1 MRLELTGR
9 HITISN
15 TIRRLVEQRLAPM
28 LRMLNDSA
36 VSAQVVLTQE
46 KTRVHAEITLHARG
60 EHFLHGEATGR
71 DVQTALGAAADKV
84 DRQVQKLKSRWSKG
98 KRQGIS
104 AAKAASA
111 APRPERGGKG
121 FSSMRGMAPAG
132 RAAAAAGAGG
142 RAAPGSR
149 GAAGEPRLLRIIRA
163 RRYEVKPMSVDEAA
177 MEVVDGDDAFLVFRN
192 AATDTINVLFRR
204 PDGNLGLIEPE
215 A

>member
-9 HITISN
+9 HITIS
-15 TIRRLVEQRLAPM
+15 TPVRRLVEQRIAHL

-36 VSAQVVLTQE
+36 LSAQVVLTKE
-46 KTRVHAEITLHARG
+46 KTRAHADVTLHARG
-60 EHFLHGEATGR
+60 EHFLHGQATGR
-71 DVQTALGAAADKV
+71 DVQTALSAAADKV
-84 DRQVQKLKSRWSKG
+84 DRQAQKLKSRWAKG
-98 KRQGIS
+98 KRHGIS

-121 FSSMRGMAPAG
+121 FSSARGIGTSRLRPPATD
-132 RAAAAAGAGG
+132 GG
-142 RAAPGSR
+142 EERQP
-149 GAAGEPRLLRIIRA
+149 RIIRA

-177 MEVVDGDDAFLVFRN
+177 FEVAGSDNAFLVFRN

-204 PDGNLGLIEPE
+204 SDGNLGLIDPE

>member
-9 HITISN
+9 HISITA
-15 TIRRLVEQRLAPM
+15 TIRKLVEDRLAPM

-36 VSAQVVLTQE
+36 VSTQVVLTKE

-71 DVQTALGAAADKV
+71 DVLTALGVAADKV
-84 DRQVQKLKSRWSKG
+84 DRQVQRLKSKWSKG

-121 FSSMRGMAPAG
+121 FSSAKGMATAM
-132 RAAAAAGAGG
+132 RAAAPVG
-142 RAAPGSR
+142 RTAD
-149 GAAGEPRLLRIIRA
+149 GETRALRIIRA

-177 MEVVDGDDAFLVFRN
+177 LEVVDGEDSFLVFRN

>member
-9 HITISN
+9 HVTITAS
-15 TIRRLVEQRLAPM
+15 IRAMVEDRLAPL

-36 VSAQVVLTQE
+36 VSAQVVLTKE
-46 KTRVHAEITLHARG
+46 KTRVHAEITLHVRG

-71 DVQTALGAAADKV
+71 DAQTALGAAVDKV
-84 DRQVQKLKSRWSKG
+84 DRQVQRLKSKWSKG
-98 KRQGIS
+98 KRQGVS
-104 AAKAASA
+104 PAKAAAA

-121 FSSMRGMAPAG
+121 FSSARGQATPAA
-132 RAAAAAGAGG
+132 RTPAAAASG
-142 RAAPGSR
+142 R
-149 GAAGEPRLLRIIRA
+149 AAGEPRELRIIRA
-163 RRYEVKPMSVDEAA
+163 RRYEVRPMSVDEAA
-177 MEVVDGDDAFLVFRN
+177 LEVADGEDAFLVFRN

>member
-9 HITISN
+9 HITISAP
-15 TIRRLVEQRLAPM
+15 IKKLVEHRIAHV

-36 VSAQVVLTQE
+36 LSAQVVLTKE
-46 KTRVHAEITLHARG
+46 KTRAHADITLHARG

-71 DVQTALGAAADKV
+71 DLQAALGTAADKV
-84 DRQVQKLKSRWSKG
+84 DRQAQKLKSKWAKG

-104 AAKAASA
+104 AGKAASA

-121 FSSMRGMAPAG
+121 FSSARGIGTTRLRP
-132 RAAAAAGAGG
+132 AAGN
-142 RAAPGSR
+142 
-149 GAAGEPRLLRIIRA
+149 GAEEREQPRIIRA

-177 MEVVDGDDAFLVFRN
+177 FEVVDGENAFLVFRN

-204 PDGNLGLIEPE
+204 SDGNLGLIEPE
-215 A
+215 V

>member
-9 HITISN
+9 HITIS
-15 TIRRLVEQRLAPM
+15 TPIRKLVEHRIAHV

-36 VSAQVVLTQE
+36 VSAQVVLTKE
-46 KTRVHAEITLHARG
+46 KTRAHADVTLHARG

-71 DVQTALGAAADKV
+71 DVQAALGAAADKV
-84 DRQVQKLKSRWSKG
+84 DRQAQKLKSRWAKG
-98 KRQGIS
+98 KRHGIS
-104 AAKAASA
+104 AAKAAAA

-121 FSSMRGMAPAG
+121 FSSARGVGTSRLHAPATD
-132 RAAAAAGAGG
+132 GG
-142 RAAPGSR
+142 DERQP
-149 GAAGEPRLLRIIRA
+149 RIIRA

-177 MEVVDGDDAFLVFRN
+177 FEVAGGDNAFLVFRN

-204 PDGNLGLIEPE
+204 SDGNLGLIDPE

>member
-9 HITISN
+9 HITI
-15 TIRRLVEQRLAPM
+15 TPAIRTLVEERLAPT

-36 VSAQVVLTQE
+36 VSSQVVLTKE

-60 EHFLHGEATGR
+60 EHFLHGEAAGR
-71 DVQTALGAAADKV
+71 DVQTALSAAVDKV
-84 DRQVQKLKSRWSKG
+84 DRQVQRLKSKWSKR

-111 APRPERGGKG
+111 APRPERAARA
-121 FSSMRGMAPAG
+121 FSAARVTSAPARPAG
-132 RAAAAAGAGG
+132 AAAPVRGSAA
-142 RAAPGSR
+142 
-149 GAAGEPRLLRIIRA
+149 EPRELRIIRA

-177 MEVVDGDDAFLVFRN
+177 LEVGDGNDAFLVFRN